1 MHLTTSKISYQ
12 ALAASFSKRRRVGRA
27 LLVCIDG
34 PGASGKSTVARGL
47 AAASE
52 KIQLVHMDDFYRP
65 SAQRFG
71 GAVAERPIAAD
82 FDLSRLRA
90 EVLIPLTSNQPA
102 SYHVYDWTADEVAA
116 GAVAVTRP
124 IVVVE
129 GVYSFSLALA
139 PFFDFSVW
147 VECPRSLR
155 LARGLARDGDD
166 ARARWEGDWMP
177 GEDLYIAEERPHER
191 AALVCD
197 GAHEDGTAE
206 VVVLLER

>member
-1 MHLTTSKISYQ
+1 
-12 ALAASFSKRRRVGRA
+12 
-27 LLVCIDG
+27 VCIDG

-52 KIQLVHMDDFYRP
+52 EIQLVHMDDFYRP
-65 SAQRFG
+65 SAQRFD
-71 GAVAERPIAAD
+71 GAVARRPIAAD
-82 FDLSRLRA
+82 FDLSRLRT

-102 SYHVYDWTADEVAA
+102 SYHVYDWTTDEVAA

-147 VECPRSLR
+147 VDCPRSLR
-155 LARGLARDGDD
+155 LARGLARDGEA
-166 ARARWEGDWMP
+166 ARARWEEDWMP
-177 GEDLYIAEERPHER
+177 GEDLYISTEGPHER

-197 GAHEDGTAE
+197 GAREGGAGE